1 MGGQAQVW
9 KRAEQARTGVLAR
22 VGVCLLTLIFFQV
35 GYKWGY
41 RSHEGAGVIDGLTGL
56 DTLLPLVPGF
66 IVFYML
72 GYFFVFAPC
81 FVVRERHAFRAAIVA
96 FCACMAVGFVV
107 FRYFPIEMQKTYAT
121 GDDWFSKLAYFQQ
134 SKDTAYNNF
143 PSLHV
148 GLNVYAYAL
157 IVWQSKRISPVW
169 LVLPLLIII
178 STLLVKQHL
187 VIDVLGGLVL
197 ATGAFL
203 LFRRIERSSSTVC
216 RRLYAVTLAGLWAV
230 LATHLERVRIT
241 WQKLERF
248 LAAANLEIVPV
259 AVGLGLLLAGV
270 FVFRQLRRGREI
282 PGGG

>member
-1 MGGQAQVW
+1 
-9 KRAEQARTGVLAR
+9 
-22 VGVCLLTLIFFQV
+22 
-35 GYKWGY
+35 
-41 RSHEGAGVIDGLTGL
+41 
-56 DTLLPLVPGF
+56 
-66 IVFYML
+66 
-72 GYFFVFAPC
+72 
-81 FVVRERHAFRAAIVA
+81 
-96 FCACMAVGFVV
+96 MAVGFVV

-157 IVWQSKRISPVW
+157 IAWQSKRISPAW
-169 LVLPLLIII
+169 LVLPVLIII

-216 RRLYAVTLAGLWAV
+216 MRLYAVTLAGLWAV
-230 LATHLERVRIT
+230 LATHLERIRIT

-270 FVFRQLRRGREI
+270 FVFRQLRQGRGI
-282 PGGG
+282 PSGD